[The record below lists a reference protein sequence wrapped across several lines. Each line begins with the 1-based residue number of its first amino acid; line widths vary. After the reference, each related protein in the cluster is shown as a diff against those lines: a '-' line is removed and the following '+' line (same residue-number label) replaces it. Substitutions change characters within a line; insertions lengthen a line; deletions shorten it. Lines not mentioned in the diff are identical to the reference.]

1 MILFTTDFDQARI
14 LKDRVVAALKVRK
27 LTEMPLETINDLF
40 IFFLKS

>member
-1 MILFTTDFDQARI
+1 MILFITDFDQARI
-14 LKDRVVAALKVRK
+14 LKDHVVAALKVRK

>member
-1 MILFTTDFDQARI
+1 MILFITDFDQARI

-27 LTEMPLETINDLF
+27 LTQMPLETINYLF

>member
-1 MILFTTDFDQARI
+1 MILFITDFDQARI

-27 LTEMPLETINDLF
+27 LIQMPLETINYLF